1 MPSGLEWLMKV
12 SSSRFIW
19 QPERKSTRK
28 KVFNF
33 ANALSKRVLV
43 CYHTQ
48 GNRCCEVLAPTTGRK
63 WGLRKRNY
71 PLSPTWQVR
80 GQTCSLLAEQETCF
94 LSLLGLFWPWLPALR
109 FESEMKQM
117 LRQGK
122 KNVLPACS
130 IGKESPWDDLKLKIE
145 WFREEP
151 TRLGCGSVGTYS
163 GKMGTEGNL
172 R

>member
-1 MPSGLEWLMKV
+1 MKV

-48 GNRCCEVLAPTTGRK
+48 GNRCCEVLAPMTGRK

-94 LSLLGLFWPWLPALR
+94 LSLLGLFWPWLPASR

-122 KNVLPACS
+122 KKCFASLLHRE
-130 IGKESPWDDLKLKIE
+130 GESVRWSE
-145 WFREEP
+145 AENRVVQRRTYQ
-151 TRLGCGSVGTYS
+151 TRLRQCGDLLR
-163 GKMGTEGNL
+163 EDGNWREFTL
-172 R
+172 VIA